1 MKNILKHAASLCNK
15 KTSEISRED
24 IQKIFDEIIKEK
36 KNYVTANSI
45 LKHLSPIFNKAIDWR
60 LLDKN
65 PVYNKKAQA
74 RIKI

>member
-1 MKNILKHAASLCNK
+1 MQHLYAIKRYQRLA
-15 KTSEISRED
+15 E
-24 IQKIFDEIIKEK
+24 KIFRKFLMKYKEK